1 MNNNPT
7 YIIAEIGNT
16 HEGSIGLA
24 KCMIK
29 AAADCGVDCVKFQ
42 THMFDAES
50 LPNAPNPPYFKDE
63 TRKGYFDRT
72 SFTKEQW
79 KELKRYCEEEC
90 GKDFISSPFS
100 LEAVDMLN
108 EVGIIAFKIP
118 SGEVTNL
125 PLLERVAKTGKKVIL
140 SSGMNTW
147 EEMDEAVATLKENGC
162 KDLVMLQCTSE
173 YPCPPEKAGLN
184 IMLEMQKRYN
194 VPVGFSDHTLGSAVP
209 IAAVILGAVIVEKHF
224 TLSTLAYGSDAKNST
239 EPAEFKRLVEDI
251 RMAYLAVNTKRDKSL
266 DDGLN
271 NMKVIFE
278 KSIVSARSL
287 KKGTVITSDDLAYKK
302 PGDGIRAREYKKY
315 LGKILNIDVEKDYK
329 FTPEDFS

>member
-1 MNNNPT
+1 MSKV

-16 HEGSIGLA
+16 HEGSVGLA

-29 AAADCGVDCVKFQ
+29 AAAECGVDCVKFQ
-42 THMFDAES
+42 THIFDAES

-63 TRKGYFDRT
+63 TRKQYFDRT
-72 SFTKEQW
+72 GFTKAQW
-79 KELKRYCEEEC
+79 AELKRYCEVDC

-100 LEAVDMLN
+100 IEAVDLLN
-108 EVGIIAFKIP
+108 EIGIPAFKIP

-125 PLLERVAKTGKKVIL
+125 PLLERVARTGKKVIL

-147 EEMDEAVATLKENGC
+147 EEMEEAVNTLKENGC
-162 KDLVMLQCTSE
+162 TDLVMLQCTSE

-184 IMLEMQKRYN
+184 IMLEMKEKFD

-251 RMAYLAVNTKRDKSL
+251 RMAELAVNTKRDKSL
-266 DDGLN
+266 DEGLN
-271 NMKVIFE
+271 NMKFVFE
-278 KSIVSARSL
+278 KSIVSARAIDAGVVL
-287 KKGTVITSDDLAYKK
+287 TEADFAYKK
-302 PGDGIRAREYKKY
+302 PGDGIRAREFKSFIGKK
-315 LGKILNIDVEKDYK
+315 LKKSVSKDYQFK
-329 FTPEDFS
+329 REDFA

>member
-1 MNNNPT
+1 MQKT

-16 HEGSIGLA
+16 HEGSLGLA

-42 THMFDAES
+42 THIFDAES
-50 LPNAPNPPYFKDE
+50 LASAPNPPYFKDE
-63 TRKGYFDRT
+63 TRKQYFDRT

-100 LEAVDMLN
+100 LEAAQMLN
-108 EVGIIAFKIP
+108 EIGISTFKIP

-125 PLLERVAKTGKKVIL
+125 PLLELIGKTGKKVIL
-140 SSGMNTW
+140 SSGMGTW
-147 EEMDEAVATLKENGC
+147 EEMDEAVTALKDSGC
-162 KDLVMLQCTSE
+162 KDLVVLQCTSE

-184 IMLEMQKRYN
+184 IMLEMQQRYK

-209 IAAVILGAVIVEKHF
+209 IAAVILGATIIEKHF

-239 EPAEFKRLVEDI
+239 EPFEFKRMVEDI
-251 RMAYLAVNTKRDKSL
+251 RAAELAVNTPRQKTL
-266 DDGLN
+266 DERLN
-271 NMKVIFE
+271 NMKHIFE
-278 KSIVSARSL
+278 KSIVSSKIL
-287 KKGTVITSDDLAYKK
+287 KAGTLISADDIAYKK
-302 PGDGIRAREYKKY
+302 PGDGIRAREYKNII
-315 LGKILNIDVEKDYK
+315 GKKLKNAVEKDHK
-329 FTPEDFS
+329 FSLEDFI